1 MITIVVG
8 SNRKNNL
15 SNVIGEI
22 YKKRVEA
29 KYEGQVKI
37 INVEKM
43 PSGVLA
49 VDMYTNIHQW
59 ILDVDSKFVQPADKF
74 IFILPE
80 YNGTFPGVAKLFI
93 DAVSSINAEKS
104 FHNKKAALV
113 GLSAGKFGNW
123 LGLEHFGVV
132 LNYLKVNVYQ
142 QKVSISN
149 LYEHFDNKS
158 KFKDSKT
165 FDYIDKQIEG
175 FLNF

>member
-8 SNRKNNL
+8 SNRNNNL

-29 KYEGQVKI
+29 IYNGRVEI
-37 INVEKM
+37 INVEDM
-43 PSGVLA
+43 PSEVLA
-49 VDMYTNIHQW
+49 TDMYTNTNQW
-59 ILDVDSKFVQPADKF
+59 ISDIDSKSIQPAEKF

-80 YNGTFPGVAKLFI
+80 YNGTFPGVAKLFV
-93 DAVSSINAEKS
+93 DAVSSIDAEKS

-113 GLSAGKFGNW
+113 GLSASKFGNW

-142 QKVSISN
+142 QKVAISN
-149 LYEHFDNKS
+149 LYDHFDG
-158 KFKDSKT
+158 DSNFNDQKT
-165 FDYIDKQIEG
+165 FEYIDKQIAG

>member
-8 SNRKNNL
+8 SNRKKNL
-15 SNVIGEI
+15 SNVIGQI
-22 YKKRVEA
+22 YKNRLEATYDGIVEL
-29 KYEGQVKI
+29 
-37 INVEKM
+37 INVEDM
-43 PSGVLA
+43 PSEVLA
-49 VDMYTNIHQW
+49 SDMYTNINQW
-59 ILDVDSKFVQPADKF
+59 ISDIDAESIQPASKFV
-74 IFILPE
+74 FILPE
-80 YNGTFPGVAKLFI
+80 YNGTFPGVAKLFL

-104 FHNKKAALV
+104 FHDKKAGLV

-149 LYEHFDNKS
+149 LYEHFDDKS
-158 KFKDSKT
+158 KFNDAKT

-175 FLNF
+175 FLKF